1 MNRNAAID
9 VSRALAV
16 MLVTLFHVSRGPSL
30 PVYQVGDVNLFGFMA
45 NGWVGVGIFFI
56 ISGYC
61 MGMSTERDFSG
72 GMTLSNYARYSFKR
86 MLRIIP
92 PYYISIAIWVL
103 IIDVYH
109 IAPKATAFRDII
121 THVTFT
127 HNLFQDT
134 FFNISGVFWSIGV
147 EMQFYLLLPFI
158 ILLCRGT
165 VSFLMVLLV
174 CLGASIA
181 TYYSNLGIVY
191 KWGLL
196 NYLVL
201 FVYGWGIYK
210 YKSSLLYFINKTK
223 AIYIATPAFLLLLS
237 VNVESGNQQK
247 MYEMGIAIIYG
258 VIMLKLSDVIP
269 EENRSKLLY
278 VLLLIG
284 QASFSIY
291 LYNYIYHFVM
301 PRTPSPFSIA
311 FMFTGVLGFGVIM
324 YLLVE
329 VNTEKMRAKLFKN
342 KRVPSGARLDGKYSA
357 TVTDK

>member
-1 MNRNAAID
+1 
-9 VSRALAV
+9 

-30 PVYQVGDVNLFGFMA
+30 PVYQVGDFNLFGFMA

-72 GMTLSNYARYSFKR
+72 GMTLSNYTRYSFKR
-86 MLRIIP
+86 MLRIVP

-109 IAPKATAFRDII
+109 VAPKATAFRDII
-121 THVTFT
+121 THVTFS

-134 FFNISGVFWSIGV
+134 FFSISGVFWSIGV

-165 VSFLMVLLV
+165 ISFLMVLLV
-174 CLGASIA
+174 CLSVSIA
-181 TYYSNLGIVY
+181 TYYSNVGIVY